1 MKIIR
6 NLALVWIALTVSL
19 CAQALD
25 RQAFTFTNYNLKVT
39 LDPAKQGFAVTGSL
53 QARNDTNAPQ
63 KNLVLQISS
72 AFQWT
77 AVAVGQDQVPWVQQT
92 YTTDI
97 DHTGEVAEAIL
108 TLPTAVAS
116 GASVTVTFSYEGALT
131 LNTGRLLRVD
141 TPGTYASRSDWDQIS
156 DSFTAVRGLGYVAW
170 YPVAMDAASLSDGT
184 SLWDRIAD
192 WRHRHRDSILKVTFT
207 APAGKVLVTNA
218 DEASKS
224 GDSLDATFRSFASV
238 TPTFAYGAYQTLE
251 RPGMTIYHLA
261 EHTQLARDYVN
272 AAEKVMPQVSDFFGT
287 PKQKLVVVE
296 LPIEDLLPFDD
307 GSPVYFTPMMK
318 LQPQALEMVMGHQLV
333 HTIVTST
340 RPWIDE
346 GLAHLA
352 QLLIRERQG
361 GRDAA
366 LAYLNQFRDTLADVE
381 KATLQAAPGKGDPL
395 ATSNDQIMF
404 RSKSSYVW
412 FMLRDLVGDQ
422 ALSAA
427 IHNYNPAQDKQ
438 PGYVQ
443 SLIEAQ
449 ASTHQ
454 NLEQFFDDW
463 VYRDKGL
470 PDFKIDTVY
479 PRATLGRDVYIV
491 TVTAE
496 NTGEASAP
504 IVVGVMSE
512 KGERREKGYI
522 AAHGKTVIRIS
533 YPGTP
538 IKAWVN
544 DGSVPESDV
553 TNNTAEIKNLPP
565 NPQP

>member
-6 NLALVWIALTVSL
+6 KLALVWSISAITF
-19 CAQALD
+19 CAHALD
-25 RQAFTFTNYNLKVT
+25 RQAFTFTSYDLKVT
-39 LDPAKQGFAVTGSL
+39 LDPAKQGFAVTGTV
-53 QARNDTNAPQ
+53 QARNDSTAPQ
-63 KNLVLQISS
+63 KNLVLQVSS

-77 AVAVGQDQVPWVQQT
+77 AAAVGQDQIPWVQQT

-97 DHTGEVAEAIL
+97 DHTGEVSEAIL
-108 TLPTAVAS
+108 TLLNAVAP

-131 LNTGRLLRVD
+131 LNTGRLLRVN
-141 TPGTYASRSDWDQIS
+141 TPGTYAARSDWDQVS

-170 YPVAMDAASLSDGT
+170 YPVSMDAVSLNDGPA
-184 SLWDRIAD
+184 LWDRIAN
-192 WRHRHRDSILKVTFT
+192 WRLRHRSSILKVSFV

-218 DEASKS
+218 DEANQM
-224 GDSLDATFRSFASV
+224 GYSLDVIYRSLATV
-238 TPTFAYGAYQTLE
+238 TPTFSLAVYQVIE
-251 RPGMTIYHLA
+251 RPGMTVYYLA
-261 EHTQLARDYVN
+261 QHTQIARDYVN
-272 AAEKVMPQVSDFFGT
+272 AAEKVLPEVSDFFGI

-296 LPIEDLLPFDD
+296 LPSDDVLPFDD
-307 GSPVYFTPMMK
+307 GGAVYFTPMMK
-318 LQPQALEMVMGHQLV
+318 LEPEAEEIMMGHQLV
-333 HTIVTST
+333 HTIITST

-346 GLAHLA
+346 GLGHLA

-366 LAYLNQFRDTLADVE
+366 LAFLNQFRETLATTE
-381 KATLQAAPGKGDPL
+381 KEGLQAAPGKGDPL

-412 FMLRDLVGDQ
+412 FMIRDLVGEK

-427 IHNYNPAQDKQ
+427 IHNYNPAQDTQ
-438 PGYVQ
+438 PAYMQ
-443 SLIEAQ
+443 SLLESQ
-449 ASTHQ
+449 TNPRQS
-454 NLEQFFDDW
+454 LEQFFDDW

-470 PDFKIDTVY
+470 PDFKVAAVY
-479 PRATLGRDVYIV
+479 PRATLGRDTYIV

-496 NTGEASAP
+496 NTGDASAP

-512 KGERREKGYI
+512 KGERKEKGYI

-538 IKAWVN
+538 TKAWVN
-544 DGSVPESDV
+544 DGSVPEADV
-553 TNNTAEIKNLPP
+553 TNNTADIKNLPP